1 MPDDG
6 SCWLSID
13 TPASY
18 PSSQTASS
26 VSPRWNP
33 RPYRFDSSGQS
44 LRGRTISATRAGG
57 TIRPA
62 NSASQNALRSA
73 AVV

>member
-1 MPDDG
+1 MLPN
-6 SCWLSID
+6 D

-18 PSSQTASS
+18 PSSQTLSLDAS
-26 VSPRWNP
+26 RWNP
-33 RPYRFDSSGQS
+33 RPYRLFSSGQS
-44 LRGRTISATRAGG
+44 LRGRTISATRSRE

-62 NSASQNALRSA
+62 KSASQKVLKSA